1 MLLISPYCILILLN
15 YRNGNLSSG
24 PVDPHHQRSQRTLY
38 HMQKELLDSIRQHL
52 SELKTYGFAEPL
64 RTEVDNMQTRYLY
77 NSGILEDLMKTETY
91 LKSSILKG
99 SSQSISGGSENLE
112 E

>member
-1 MLLISPYCILILLN
+1 
-15 YRNGNLSSG
+15 
-24 PVDPHHQRSQRTLY
+24 
-38 HMQKELLDSIRQHL
+38 MQ
-52 SELKTYGFAEPL
+52 P
-64 RTEVDNMQTRYLY
+64 RYLY
-77 NSGILEDLMKTETY
+77 NAGILEDLMKTESY